1 MAASRQQ
8 PLVVEGKDDHHSIL
22 HLLQRCKVLPELPP
36 NEVHTSPI
44 RFIEAKTKK
53 GLLEDI
59 PTRWKEVG
67 ISAIGY
73 VLDADDDASEW
84 KGFQPTWAAVW
95 HRLSQIGVKIESS
108 FPRRGFIGRIGENG
122 PRIGIWIMPNH
133 ESEGS
138 LEDFLIA
145 QIDPQDQLF
154 QFARAKTAEAAQ
166 LDIAGRFAVSDLSKA
181 ELHCWLA
188 WTKKTGQPY
197 GLAMQAERLF
207 NVSVEPAAGFAD
219 WVRTLYGL

>member
-1 MAASRQQ
+1 MSAPRSQ
-8 PLVVEGKDDHHSIL
+8 PLIVEGKDDLNSIL
-22 HLLQRCKVLPELPP
+22 HLLRRCKVLPELPP
-36 NEVHTSPI
+36 EDVHTSPI
-44 RFIEAKTKK
+44 RFIEAGTKK

-84 KGFQPTWAAVW
+84 KGIQPTWAAVC
-95 HRLSQIGVKIESS
+95 HRLSQIGVTIKSS
-108 FPRRGFIGRIGENG
+108 VPRGGFIGKIGENG
-122 PRIGIWIMPNH
+122 PRIGIWIMPNN
-133 ESEGS
+133 ESDGA

-154 QFARAKTAEAAQ
+154 QFARAKTAEAGQ
-166 LDIAGRFAVSDLSKA
+166 LPITGRFAESDLSKA
-181 ELHCWLA
+181 ELRCWLA
-188 WTKKTGQPY
+188 WCEETGQPY
-197 GLAMQAERLF
+197 GLAMQAGRF
-207 NVSVEPAAGFAD
+207 NVSVEPATGFAD